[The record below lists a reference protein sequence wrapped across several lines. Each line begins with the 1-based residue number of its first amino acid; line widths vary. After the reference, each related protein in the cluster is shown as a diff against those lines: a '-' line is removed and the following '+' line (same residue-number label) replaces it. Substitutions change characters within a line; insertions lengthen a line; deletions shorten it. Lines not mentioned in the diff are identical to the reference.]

1 MAIWQGKSVRKP
13 SGGRRRLSRGKKKR
27 EIGRE
32 VVLTELGPESHTT
45 LRTRGGNTKT
55 RVYKTTTAN
64 VTDPATGKTTRAEI
78 TNVTEN
84 PANIHYVRRNIL
96 TKGAVVETSAGKARI
111 TSRPGQDG
119 SVSAVKV

>member
-13 SGGRRRLSRGKKKR
+13 SGGRRRSSRGKKKR

-32 VVLTELGPESHTT
+32 VVLTELGEESHVV
-45 LRTRGGNTKT
+45 LRTRGGNKKT
-55 RVYKTTTAN
+55 RIYRTKTAN
-64 VTDPATGKTTRAEI
+64 VTDPATGKTTRSEI
-78 TNVTEN
+78 KTVEEN

-96 TKGAVVETSAGKARI
+96 TKGAVVETAAGKARI

-119 SVSAVKV
+119 SVSAVKI